1 MTTPAE
7 PTELLLIVDGDLVV
21 VRPDDV
27 VLLRARAPITAQTAA
42 ALVTTLQQA
51 LGRGRFAV
59 LDNTLDIVVQR
70 ASNTD
75 PLDDSG
81 AQLAAIDFHHQQT
94 AI

>member
-1 MTTPAE
+1 MTAPAD
-7 PTELLLIVDGDLVV
+7 PTELLLIVDGDLIV
-21 VRPDDV
+21 VRPDDT
-27 VLLRARAPITAQTAA
+27 VLLRARTPITAETASN
-42 ALVTTLQQA
+42 LVTALQEA

-59 LDNTLDIVVQR
+59 IDDTFDIVVQR
-70 ASNTD
+70 AHPPD